1 MALNAMTMLP
11 ASGVVCASPRAAAD
25 LFARAAALLPALPRG
40 ELGPGYRVFWL
51 DRGAI
56 AWRDVVGDGADH
68 LVVGRHSCTDVELR
82 GDDAIALR
90 HLCVRARRSPA
101 GLPELEVLDLRANQ
115 PVFVDGSDEPQRSFV
130 AEGSVA
136 ARLGSHVLC
145 ALPVDACV
153 RARAEAL
160 APESVPSLVITGSSV
175 EALPRKKAAP
185 RLEGAREPVPRSHTT
200 TLRPAPHTTDLDAL
214 RPSAEPPWV
223 RLVIRSPEGCVE
235 HRLARADLRGLV
247 LVGRYSRCQ
256 AAHGGLLEG
265 DVSRVHA
272 GVIARGDGVEVI
284 DLASTNGISV
294 DGQKVR
300 RVLVE
305 RAATV
310 RLGQKGCAIEIA
322 YF

>member
-1 MALNAMTMLP
+1 FADARRQRVPDAECLDVALAGLTEIEVAEL
-11 ASGVVCASPRAAAD
+11 
-25 LFARAAALLPALPRG
+25 AAL
-40 ELGPGYRVFWL
+40 
-51 DRGAI
+51 
-56 AWRDVVGDGADH
+56 
-68 LVVGRHSCTDVELR
+68 VEF
-82 GDDAIALR
+82 A
-90 HLCVRARRSPA
+90 
-101 GLPELEVLDLRANQ
+101 Q
-115 PVFVDGSDEPQRSFV
+115 
-130 AEGSVA
+130 
-136 ARLGSHVLC
+136 
-145 ALPVDACV
+145 
-153 RARAEAL
+153 
-160 APESVPSLVITGSSV
+160 
-175 EALPRKKAAP
+175 
-185 RLEGAREPVPRSHTT
+185 RLEGAREPEPRSHTT

-214 RPSAEPPWV
+214 RPSAAPPWV
-223 RLVIRSPEGCVE
+223 RLVIRSPEGSVE

-310 RLGQKGCAIEIA
+310 RLGKKGCAIEIA
-322 YF
+322 RF